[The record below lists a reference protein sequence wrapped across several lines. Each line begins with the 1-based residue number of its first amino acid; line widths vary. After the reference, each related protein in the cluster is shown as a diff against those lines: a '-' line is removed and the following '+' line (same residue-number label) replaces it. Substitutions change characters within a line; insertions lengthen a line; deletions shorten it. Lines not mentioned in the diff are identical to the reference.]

1 MYILIY
7 FFLFLILSQVV
18 FYFPGLGILLYLGFL
33 VFVIYQQKKRTQR
46 YRAYYQQQNSGDNN
60 HASWKNATANE
71 NKKVKDAIDV
81 EYREE
86 EL

>member
-7 FFLFLILSQVV
+7 FFLFLLLSQVV

-33 VFVIYQQKKRTQR
+33 AYVICQQKKRTQR
-46 YRAYYQQQNSGDNN
+46 YREYYQQQNSSDNN
-60 HASWKNATANE
+60 HASWGNAAANE
-71 NKKVKDAIDV
+71 SKKVKDAIDV